1 MLLTLLN
8 KNVAWI
14 TFISYLVIL
23 DLINDSATC
32 YSRIDACVI
41 LGTRVSRSQHSRVAH
56 YRAHIFATRFYDERA
71 AYSRERA
78 IQEGPSWNSKL
89 LRAPSRCNEAVPEV
103 PIVPALSSFD
113 SRFPLT
119 HLLLLF
125 LLRRLLFRRFS
136 PPRLSAPL
144 RALLLVSLNFPDLI
158 RRFAKTSGSS
168 ASNRENR
175 ARRNF
180 DVVSDVYVS

>member
-1 MLLTLLN
+1 MLFAN
-8 KNVAWI
+8 
-14 TFISYLVIL
+14 
-23 DLINDSATC
+23 
-32 YSRIDACVI
+32 RRPRHPR
-41 LGTRVSRSQHSRVAH
+41 TRVSRSQHSRVAH

-71 AYSRERA
+71 HTRERA
-78 IQEGPSWNSKL
+78 SDQEGPSWNSKL

-119 HLLLLF
+119 HLLLLPPPPPPSPF
-125 LLRRLLFRRFS
+125 PPLFPSSSLRSSARLA
-136 PPRLSAPL
+136 PRVVELS
-144 RALLLVSLNFPDLI
+144 DLI

-175 ARRNF
+175 ARRDF
-180 DVVSDVYVS
+180 DLVFDVYVS